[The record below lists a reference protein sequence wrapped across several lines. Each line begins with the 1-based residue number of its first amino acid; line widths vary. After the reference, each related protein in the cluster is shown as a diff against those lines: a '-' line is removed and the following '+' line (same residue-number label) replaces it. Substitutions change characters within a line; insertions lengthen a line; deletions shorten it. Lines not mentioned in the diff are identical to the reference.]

1 MSPSTCSTRWPTAA
15 ELVVK
20 TLGECRYVSPLA
32 APHAHEPFVDEMRR
46 VLLCSDAVELGGM
59 GDPPSSFEPAG
70 PRARIFF
77 EHEALTC
84 GILTCGGLCPG
95 LNNVVRAIVLRLAH
109 AYRVRRIY
117 GFRYG
122 YDGLAH
128 PEMHASP
135 GCSSRTRSSSSTN
148 GAARRSARR
157 ADRRTSGG
165 WSIPWSAST

>member
-1 MSPSTCSTRWPTAA
+1 MTLDVAVHDSTRWPTAA

-77 EHEALTC
+77 EHEALTDMLV
-84 GILTCGGLCPG
+84 GVWNQRFTHVPIP
-95 LNNVVRAIVLRLAH
+95 VAV
-109 AYRVRRIY
+109 
-117 GFRYG
+117 
-122 YDGLAH
+122 
-128 PEMHASP
+128 
-135 GCSSRTRSSSSTN
+135 
-148 GAARRSARR
+148 AARRRLAPRGELWQRVLESTWQAR
-157 ADRRTSGG
+157 
-165 WSIPWSAST
+165 